1 MFHQDVM
8 MVLAVV
14 LVVVVLQLV
23 VVVVVGQGGAGCVHR
38 WMRSGPGSKLR
49 AMAGWIHCDIAVR

>member
-14 LVVVVLQLV
+14 LVVVVLQL
-23 VVVVVGQGGAGCVHR
+23 VVVGQGGAGCVHR

>member
-14 LVVVVLQLV
+14 LVVVVLQL
-23 VVVVVGQGGAGCVHR
+23 VVVVGQGGAGCVHR